1 MTLTKLT
8 FQVFTYLILLNFK
21 ICINHLNCSFF
32 CLFLGTDEWEYQW
45 EDEEVTE
52 DIRIPMA
59 SLNGDIDY
67 DDEEESSAKSSM
79 TNGSNQVISCLFPL
93 IPLIMF

>member
-1 MTLTKLT
+1 
-8 FQVFTYLILLNFK
+8 
-21 ICINHLNCSFF
+21 
-32 CLFLGTDEWEYQW
+32 
-45 EDEEVTE
+45 VTE

-79 TNGSNQVISCLFPL
+79 TNGSNQVISCLYFNPFYCTNHVL
-93 IPLIMF
+93 KTK